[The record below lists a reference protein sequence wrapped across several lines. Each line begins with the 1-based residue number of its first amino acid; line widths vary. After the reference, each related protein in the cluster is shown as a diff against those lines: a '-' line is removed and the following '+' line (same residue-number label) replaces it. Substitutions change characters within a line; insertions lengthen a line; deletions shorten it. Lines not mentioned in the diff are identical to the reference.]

1 MENVGGVMVSSQT
14 AINNLK
20 LRASYGLLGNDRI
33 NPFQYLNSFTLRNGA
48 YVIDGTPVPT
58 FGMFQLANPDIT
70 WETAKKLDIGIELG
84 FLRRFTLE
92 LDYFNE
98 RRTDLLIP
106 RTGSIPYVSGIVNEL
121 W

>member
-1 MENVGGVMVSSQT
+1 MDFSQALLSVGEYQKSRGLRSE

-58 FGMFQLANPDIT
+58 FGVFQLANPDIT

-84 FLRRFTLE
+84 FLQDSRWSWIILMKE
-92 LDYFNE
+92 GP
-98 RRTDLLIP
+98 I
-106 RTGSIPYVSGIVNEL
+106 S
-121 W
+121 